1 MKKITLLLLLVF
13 TSSLIYGQKKEK
25 IKGSKIV
32 TLSIKK
38 LENFENIDV
47 EDNLEIYLVKADS
60 ASMEIEADDNLHDI
74 INYTVLGNTLRIS
87 SLKDVYG
94 EKKFSIRIN
103 YTDNLKL
110 ITAKHDT
117 KIHALADLELDDI
130 TIKNYDNS
138 RSYLN
143 VKSKLFAIMLNDK
156 SEAEL
161 NIKSDNTTIEVS
173 KDAELKALIASPEV
187 KIDLYQKGKAE
198 IEGDAVIAKVRLDN
212 SSDLLAKKFTI
223 SNLEITTESYAK
235 ASVNVAKNIKISA
248 AGKSEIELLGEPKIE
263 IIKFTNNTTLY
274 KKEK

>member
-1 MKKITLLLLLVF
+1 MRKITLLFLLVF
-13 TSSLIYGQKKEK
+13 TSTLVYSQKKEK

-38 LENFENIDV
+38 LESFENIDI
-47 EDNLEIYLVKADS
+47 EDNLEVYLVKADS

-74 INYTVLGNTLRIS
+74 INYTVLGNTLRIN

-94 EKKFSIRIN
+94 EKKFSVRIN
-103 YTDNLKL
+103 YTDSLKL
-110 ITAKHDT
+110 ITVKHNT
-117 KIHALADLELDDI
+117 KLHALADIELENI

-143 VKSKLFAIMLNDK
+143 VKSKFFAIMLNDK

-161 NIKSDNTTIEVS
+161 NIKANNTTVEVS

-198 IEGDAVIAKVRLDN
+198 IEGDAAIAKVRLDN
-212 SSDLLAKKFTI
+212 SSDLIAKKFTI
-223 SNLEITTESYAK
+223 SNLDITVESYSK

-248 AGKSEIELLGEPKIE
+248 AGKSEIELLGEPKID
-263 IIKFTNNTTLY
+263 IVKFTNNTTLY

>member
-1 MKKITLLLLLVF
+1 MKKITLLLLLVL
-13 TSSLIYGQKKEK
+13 TSSTIYGQKKER

-47 EDNLEIYLVKADS
+47 EDNLEVYLVKADS
-60 ASMEIEADDNLHDI
+60 ASLEIEADDNLHDI
-74 INYTVLGNTLRIS
+74 INYTVLGNTLRIN

-94 EKKFSIRIN
+94 EKKFSVRIN

-117 KIHALADLELDDI
+117 KIHALADIQLENI
-130 TIKNYDNS
+130 TVKNYDNS
-138 RSYLN
+138 RSFLN
-143 VKSKLFAIMLNDK
+143 VKSKFFAIMLNDK

-161 NIKSDNTTIEVS
+161 NVKADNTTIEVS

-187 KIDLYQKGKAE
+187 KIDLYQKAKAT
-198 IEGDAVIAKVRLDN
+198 IEGDASIAKVRLDN
-212 SSDLLAKKFTI
+212 SSDLIAKKFTI
-223 SNLEITTESYAK
+223 SNLDITVESYSK
-235 ASVNVAKNIKISA
+235 ASVNVTKNIKISA
-248 AGKSEIELLGEPKIE
+248 AGKSEIELLNEPKIE
-263 IIKFTNNTTLY
+263 IVKFTNNTTLY